1 MRKRR
6 VFKIVVLAVMAFFA
20 FLSSL
25 CFVRER
31 TSYDTF
37 VPSSSYSY
45 TVRLSDYDSSLL
57 GTKMDAPVFV
67 FDSGIKGADVFI
79 MGGTHP
85 NESGGILS
93 AIIIMENIELESGR
107 VFVLPVANMSAY
119 LNTLPGYGYPEYYTL
134 QTEWGEKSFKVGSR
148 VASPLD
154 QWPDPPF
161 YVHYPSAQRLS
172 YEEARN
178 INRTFPGR
186 RNGSPLERAS
196 NAIMTLL
203 EKEGIDYA
211 FDLHEASVT
220 YPVNLDIVAP
230 EISFDIAYLSALM
243 LEEKGISLRV
253 EATSSSNKGYTHS
266 EWARVEGVHP
276 FLIEVPTPFID
287 RTPGA
292 MTGKMIVSG
301 KDEFLYKVAE
311 YGYSGVDYPEDG
323 ISISERVAIHVA
335 TIDKCLEIAGQFNP
349 DNAIEIKLPSYEEI
363 KEKGVGSF
371 LHEDKEGNYLILK

>member
-6 VFKIVVLAVMAFFA
+6 VFKIVVLTIMAFFA

-161 YVHYPSAQRLS
+161 YVHYPSGQRLS

-323 ISISERVAIHVA
+323 ISISERVAIHVT

-371 LHEDKEGNYLILK
+371 LHEEKEGNYLILK

>member
-134 QTEWGEKSFKVGSR
+134 QTEWGERSFKVGSR

-349 DNAIEIKLPSYEEI
+349 ENAIEIKLPSYEEI

-371 LHEDKEGNYLILK
+371 LHEEKEGNYLILK

>member
-1 MRKRR
+1 M
-6 VFKIVVLAVMAFFA
+6 LAAI
-20 FLSSL
+20 SS
-25 CFVRER
+25 FYFIRER
-31 TSYDTF
+31 NGYDTF

-45 TVRLSDYDSSLL
+45 TKRLSDYNSSLL
-57 GTKMDAPVFV
+57 NTKADSPVFV
-67 FDSGIKGADVFI
+67 FDSGVAGADVFI

-85 NESGGILS
+85 NESGAILS
-93 AIIIMENIELESGR
+93 AIVIMENMNVNSGR

-119 LNTLPGYGYPEYYTL
+119 SNTLAGYGYPENYTIE
-134 QTEWGEKSFKVGSR
+134 TEWGDKSFKVGSR
-148 VASPLD
+148 IASPLD

-161 YVHYPSAQRLS
+161 YVHYPSRQRLS

-186 RNGSPLERAS
+186 ENGSLMERAS
-196 NAIMTLL
+196 NAIMRLL
-203 EKEGIDYA
+203 QEEGIDYA

-266 EWARVEGVHP
+266 EWAAIDGLHP

-292 MTGKMIVSG
+292 MTGEMITSG
-301 KDEFLYKVAE
+301 KDEFLYKVAQ
-311 YGYSGVDYPEDG
+311 YGYSGVDYPEEG

-335 TIDKCLEIAGQFNP
+335 TINECLEIASGFNP
-349 DNAIEIKLPSYEEI
+349 DKSIDISLPSYEEI
-363 KEKGVGSF
+363 KEKGVGYF
-371 LHEDKEGNYLILK
+371 LHEETDDNYLCLK

>member
-266 EWARVEGVHP
+266 EWARVDGVHP

-371 LHEDKEGNYLILK
+371 LHEEKEGNYLILK

>member
-6 VFKIVVLAVMAFFA
+6 VFKIVVLTIMAFFA

-161 YVHYPSAQRLS
+161 YVHYPSGQRLS

-266 EWARVEGVHP
+266 EWARVDGVHP

-371 LHEDKEGNYLILK
+371 LHEEKEGNYLILK

>member
-37 VPSSSYSY
+37 VPSASYSY

-67 FDSGIKGADVFI
+67 FDSGINGADVFI

-161 YVHYPSAQRLS
+161 YVHYPSGQRLS

-266 EWARVEGVHP
+266 EWARVDGVHP

-349 DNAIEIKLPSYEEI
+349 ENAIEIKLPSYEEI

>member
-6 VFKIVVLAVMAFFA
+6 VFKIVVLTIMAFFA

-119 LNTLPGYGYPEYYTL
+119 LNTLPGYGYPE
-134 QTEWGEKSFKVGSR
+134 
-148 VASPLD
+148 
-154 QWPDPPF
+154 
-161 YVHYPSAQRLS
+161 
-172 YEEARN
+172 
-178 INRTFPGR
+178 
-186 RNGSPLERAS
+186 
-196 NAIMTLL
+196 
-203 EKEGIDYA
+203 
-211 FDLHEASVT
+211 
-220 YPVNLDIVAP
+220 
-230 EISFDIAYLSALM
+230 
-243 LEEKGISLRV
+243 
-253 EATSSSNKGYTHS
+253 
-266 EWARVEGVHP
+266 
-276 FLIEVPTPFID
+276 
-287 RTPGA
+287 
-292 MTGKMIVSG
+292 
-301 KDEFLYKVAE
+301 
-311 YGYSGVDYPEDG
+311 
-323 ISISERVAIHVA
+323 
-335 TIDKCLEIAGQFNP
+335 
-349 DNAIEIKLPSYEEI
+349 
-363 KEKGVGSF
+363 
-371 LHEDKEGNYLILK
+371 

>member
-31 TSYDTF
+31 MSYDTF

-266 EWARVEGVHP
+266 EWARVDGVHP

-349 DNAIEIKLPSYEEI
+349 ENAIEIKLPSYEEI

>member
-37 VPSSSYSY
+37 VPSASYSY

-161 YVHYPSAQRLS
+161 YVHYPSGQRLS

-266 EWARVEGVHP
+266 EWARVDGVHP

-311 YGYSGVDYPEDG
+311 YGYSGADYPEDG

-371 LHEDKEGNYLILK
+371 LHEEKEGNYLILK

>member
-196 NAIMTLL
+196 NAIMILL

-266 EWARVEGVHP
+266 EWARVDGVHP

>member
-349 DNAIEIKLPSYEEI
+349 ENAIEIKLPSYEEI

>member
-31 TSYDTF
+31 MSYDTF

-349 DNAIEIKLPSYEEI
+349 ENAIEIKLPSYEEI

-371 LHEDKEGNYLILK
+371 LHEEKEGNYLILK

>member
-6 VFKIVVLAVMAFFA
+6 VFKIVVLTIMAFFA

-161 YVHYPSAQRLS
+161 YVHYPSGQRLS

-371 LHEDKEGNYLILK
+371 LHEEKEGNYLILK

>member
-37 VPSSSYSY
+37 VPSASYSY

-161 YVHYPSAQRLS
+161 YVHYPSGQRLS

-203 EKEGIDYA
+203 EKEGIEYA

-266 EWARVEGVHP
+266 EWARVDGVHP

-311 YGYSGVDYPEDG
+311 YGYSGADYPEDG
-323 ISISERVAIHVA
+323 ISISERVAIQVA

-371 LHEDKEGNYLILK
+371 LHEEKEGNYLILK

>member
-6 VFKIVVLAVMAFFA
+6 AFKIVVLVFMFVLAAF
-20 FLSSL
+20 SSL

-31 TSYDTF
+31 RSYDVF

-45 TVRLSDYDSSLL
+45 TIRLSDYDSSLL
-57 GTKMDAPVFV
+57 NTKADAPVFV
-67 FDSGIKGADVFI
+67 FDSGRKGADVFI

-85 NESGGILS
+85 NESGAILS
-93 AIIIMENIELESGR
+93 AIVIMENIDVESGR

-119 LNTLPGYGYPEYYTL
+119 SNTLPGYGYPEYYTL
-134 QTEWGEKSFKVGSR
+134 QTDWGEKKLKVGSR
-148 VASPLD
+148 IASPLD

-161 YVHYPSAQRLS
+161 YVHYPSGQRLS

-186 RNGSPLERAS
+186 GNGSLLERAS

-203 EKEGIDYA
+203 REEGIDYA

-266 EWARVEGVHP
+266 EWAQVEGVHP

-301 KDEFLYKVAE
+301 KDAFLYKVAE
-311 YGYSGVDYPEDG
+311 YGYSGVDYPQEG

-335 TIDKCLEIAGQFNP
+335 TIAECLKTAGLFDP
-349 DNAIEIKLPSYEEI
+349 DNVVEITLPSYEEI
-363 KEKGVGSF
+363 KEKGVGAF
-371 LHEDKEGNYLILK
+371 LHEEKDGNYLPLK

>member
-67 FDSGIKGADVFI
+67 FDSGINGADVFI

-266 EWARVEGVHP
+266 EWARVDGVHP

-371 LHEDKEGNYLILK
+371 LHEEKEGNYLILK

>member
-161 YVHYPSAQRLS
+161 YVHYPSGQRLS

-371 LHEDKEGNYLILK
+371 LHEEKEGNYLILK

>member
-20 FLSSL
+20 LLSSL

-93 AIIIMENIELESGR
+93 AIIIMENIKLESGR

-161 YVHYPSAQRLS
+161 YVHYPSGQRLS

-203 EKEGIDYA
+203 EKEGIEYA

-266 EWARVEGVHP
+266 EWARVDGVHP

-311 YGYSGVDYPEDG
+311 YGYSGADYPEDG

-371 LHEDKEGNYLILK
+371 LHEEKEGNYLILK

>member
-203 EKEGIDYA
+203 EKEGIEYA

>member
-186 RNGSPLERAS
+186 RNGSPLERSS

-266 EWARVEGVHP
+266 EWARVDGVHP

-371 LHEDKEGNYLILK
+371 LHEEKEGNYLILK

>member
-203 EKEGIDYA
+203 EKEGIEYA

-243 LEEKGISLRV
+243 LEEKGISLR
-253 EATSSSNKGYTHS
+253 
-266 EWARVEGVHP
+266 RVEGVHP

-349 DNAIEIKLPSYEEI
+349 ENAIEIKLPSYEEI

>member
-6 VFKIVVLAVMAFFA
+6 VFKIVVLTIMAFFA

-266 EWARVEGVHP
+266 EWARVDGVHP

-363 KEKGVGSF
+363 KEKGVGFF
-371 LHEDKEGNYLILK
+371 LHEEKEGNYLILK

>member
-37 VPSSSYSY
+37 VPSASYSY

-67 FDSGIKGADVFI
+67 FDSGINGADVFI

-161 YVHYPSAQRLS
+161 YVHYPSGQRLS

-266 EWARVEGVHP
+266 EWARVDGVHP

>member
-266 EWARVEGVHP
+266 EWARVDGVHP

-349 DNAIEIKLPSYEEI
+349 ENAIEIKLPSYEEI

-371 LHEDKEGNYLILK
+371 LHEEKEGNYLILK

>member
-266 EWARVEGVHP
+266 EWARVDGVHP

-349 DNAIEIKLPSYEEI
+349 ENAIEIKLPSYEEI

>member
-37 VPSSSYSY
+37 VPSASYSY

-93 AIIIMENIELESGR
+93 AVIIMENIELESGR

-161 YVHYPSAQRLS
+161 YVHYPSGQRLS

-186 RNGSPLERAS
+186 RNGSSLERAS

-266 EWARVEGVHP
+266 EWARVDGVHP

>member
-161 YVHYPSAQRLS
+161 YVHYPSGQRLS

-266 EWARVEGVHP
+266 EWARVDGVHP

>member
-37 VPSSSYSY
+37 VPSASYSY

-67 FDSGIKGADVFI
+67 FDSGINGADVFI

-161 YVHYPSAQRLS
+161 YVHYPSGQRLS

-220 YPVNLDIVAP
+220 YPVNLDIVAS

-266 EWARVEGVHP
+266 EWARVDGVHP

-349 DNAIEIKLPSYEEI
+349 ENAIEIKLPSYEEI

-371 LHEDKEGNYLILK
+371 LHEEKEGNYLILK

>member
-266 EWARVEGVHP
+266 EWARVDGVHP

-349 DNAIEIKLPSYEEI
+349 ENAIEIKLPSYEEI

-371 LHEDKEGNYLILK
+371 LHEDKEGTYLILK